1 MKKLIEDNYQ
11 SIVDRGLIT
20 PTTYFQEFIDKI
32 KEETEELQLAKIFYD
47 SDNIKEELADVIM
60 VCLNMAKHYDI
71 DIINEI
77 KKKIKVNQQ
86 RAKDGK

>member
-20 PTTYFQEFIDKI
+20 PSTTKLDFINKLFEEVYEF
-32 KEETEELQLAKIFYD
+32 EESIYDLNWSNIEEEL
-47 SDNIKEELADVIM
+47 SDVIM
-60 VCLNMAKHYDI
+60 VCLNFAKHYKI
-71 DIINEI
+71 DIEEEI